1 MNELNVTSA
10 QYNLND
16 SKDGNGSV
24 ITATIDG
31 VEMQVPIDPANRHY
45 AEIQRQVAAGD
56 LTIADAD

>member
-1 MNELNVTSA
+1 MKITNAKYMEDIASNETI
-10 QYNLND
+10 
-16 SKDGNGSV
+16 G

-31 VEMQVPIDPANRHY
+31 QDVTVPIDLDNRHY